1 MDEISGLAIIKILD
15 KNVQNMMMLKL
26 KFTQNLAILDVM
38 NSTLETIVFNT
49 EDMISILDLRSMGYY
64 KIKQGILQ
72 HNLSKYYRFESA
84 YLTCEQFNSFI
95 NMLKKERK
103 KGGNVRNICLV
114 IFQ

>member
-64 KIKQGILQ
+64 KIKQVILQ
-72 HNLSKYYRFESA
+72 PNLSKYYRFESA

-95 NMLKKERK
+95 NMLKNERK
-103 KGGNVRNICLV
+103 GEM
-114 IFQ
+114 